1 MNIKKLKHHKKII
14 ENFSY
19 LSVLQILSMIT
30 PLVTYP
36 YLVKTLGEVIYG
48 TVVFAQAVVTY
59 FNILVVFGFNFTA
72 ARDVSQYRD
81 DTKKLSEI
89 VSAVTIIKTLFLIVL
104 LLLISGYMLYISQID
119 YTLYYLSFWICLNEI
134 LFPSWFFQG
143 KEEMKYITFINL
155 GIRLLFILMIFI
167 FIKSPD
173 DYLYFPLL
181 NGIGVALA
189 GVVSFILLYK
199 KYKVRLTVVPIKI
212 LTKYLKE
219 SYHLFISNVSI
230 QIYVNANKIIIGT
243 FLGMRE
249 VTYYDLAEK
258 ITNMGKVPQSMIS
271 QVLYPKISLEK
282 NGSFLKKV
290 LKGTILMNVFL
301 YLMVFLFSNQIV
313 AYFGGNETVL
323 RILFLTIPI
332 IGISNVLMVLTL
344 LPFGYNKAF
353 TRIVFLSAF
362 SYLLIVLILYGF
374 NSISLYTLT
383 ATNVVVES
391 LVSIIAYIYVKRKK
405 IINL

>member
-1 MNIKKLKHHKKII
+1 
-14 ENFSY
+14 
-19 LSVLQILSMIT
+19 
-30 PLVTYP
+30 
-36 YLVKTLGEVIYG
+36 
-48 TVVFAQAVVTY
+48 
-59 FNILVVFGFNFTA
+59 
-72 ARDVSQYRD
+72 
-81 DTKKLSEI
+81 
-89 VSAVTIIKTLFLIVL
+89 
-104 LLLISGYMLYISQID
+104 MLYISQID

-391 LVSIIAYIYVKRKK
+391 LVSIIAYIYIRRKK

>member
-1 MNIKKLKHHKKII
+1 MIFDKLKQHKKLI

-19 LSVLQILSMIT
+19 LSVLQILSLIT
-30 PLVTYP
+30 PLITYP
-36 YLVKTLGEVIYG
+36 YLVKTLGEVMYG

-72 ARDVSQYRD
+72 AKEVSIHRDNPR
-81 DTKKLSEI
+81 KLSEI
-89 VSAVTIIKTLFLIVL
+89 ISAVTIIKTLFLIISL
-104 LLLISGYMLYISQID
+104 SLISCYMFYISKMD
-119 YTLYYLSFWICLNEI
+119 YSLYYLSFWICINEI

-143 KEEMKYITFINL
+143 IEEMKYITFINF
-155 GIRLLFILMIFI
+155 GIRVLFIGMIFV
-167 FIKSPD
+167 FIKSPN
-173 DYLYFPLL
+173 DYLFFPLL
-181 NGIGVALA
+181 NGIGSLLA
-189 GVVSFILLYK
+189 GIISFSLLYG
-199 KYKVRLTVVPIKI
+199 KYKLQLIKVPFKTLIEYIKS
-212 LTKYLKE
+212 

-230 QIYVNANKIIIGT
+230 QIYVNANKIIIGH

-258 ITNMGKVPQSMIS
+258 ITNMGKVPQGMI
-271 QVLYPKISLEK
+271 
-282 NGSFLKKV
+282 V
-290 LKGTILMNVFL
+290 LKGTILMNVIL
-301 YLMVFLFSNQIV
+301 YLIVFIFSNQIV

-323 RILFLTIPI
+323 RILFLTVPI
-332 IGISNVLMVLTL
+332 IGISNVLMILTL
-344 LPFGYNKAF
+344 LPFGYNKVF

-374 NSISLYTLT
+374 HSISLYTLT

-391 LVSIIAYIYVKRKK
+391 LVSIIAYIYIRRKK

>member
-1 MNIKKLKHHKKII
+1 VNIKKLKHHKKII